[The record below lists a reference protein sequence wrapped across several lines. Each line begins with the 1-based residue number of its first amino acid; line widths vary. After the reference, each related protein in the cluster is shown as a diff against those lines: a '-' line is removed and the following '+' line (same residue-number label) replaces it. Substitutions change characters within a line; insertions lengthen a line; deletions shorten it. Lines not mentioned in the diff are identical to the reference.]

1 MIGSVDP
8 FAGSGKLRLRGT
20 LLLGNSALLPIH
32 LDHDASHRLCV
43 PADVLD
49 VLIGHRFRVL
59 TEQFTTT
66 RDRNRIRFLFRT
78 MEYIHSAPLERES
91 RRFVFVGGAP
101 ARRFVSTRR
110 CRVSADAG
118 LEPASSRRSY
128 APRGDDREWFDRLV
142 RSV

>member
-1 MIGSVDP
+1 MLGSVDP
-8 FAGSGKLRLRGT
+8 FAGWGKLRLRGT

-32 LDHDASHRLCV
+32 LDHDASHRLRV

-78 MEYIHSAPLERES
+78 MEYIPSAPLERES
-91 RRFVFVGGAP
+91 RRFVFVGGAL
-101 ARRFVSTRR
+101 RRVDLYRR
-110 CRVSADAG
+110 ADAVR
-118 LEPASSRRSY
+118 ARMRAWSRIVPTELCSAR
-128 APRGDDREWFDRLV
+128 
-142 RSV
+142 